1 MKPKRTAESLVHKFG
16 TRDPFRL
23 AQELGCII
31 IRTSL
36 QDIRGF
42 WHHTQRQHIIF
53 IDDRLPHMD
62 ARFVCAHELG
72 HILLHRGYNR
82 IYMDSNTYFQVNR
95 QEIEANRFAV
105 ELLFDDDDL
114 RFFMDYPIQLAADY
128 MGVSVELAKYRLHT
142 ARENH

>member
-1 MKPKRTAESLVHKFG
+1 MKPKRTAESLVRKFG

-23 AQELGCII
+23 AEELGCIV

-36 QDIRGF
+36 RGIRGF
-42 WHHTQRQHIIF
+42 WHHAQRQNILF
-53 IDDRLPHMD
+53 VDEALPEQE

-82 IYMDSNTYFQVNR
+82 IYMDANTYFPVNR

-105 ELLFDDDDL
+105 HYLYDDEEL
-114 RFFMDYPIQLAADY
+114 RFFLDYPIQLAADY
-128 MGVSVELAKYRLHT
+128 MGVSVELAQYRLQGI
-142 ARENH
+142 ADR

>member
-1 MKPKRTAESLVHKFG
+1 MKQNRIAESLVRKYK
-16 TRDPFRL
+16 TRDPFRI
-23 AQELGCII
+23 AEELGFIV

-36 QDIRGF
+36 HGIRGF

-53 IDDRLPHMD
+53 VDESLSDGS

-82 IYMDSNTYFQVNR
+82 IFMDTNTYFPVNR

-105 ELLFDDDDL
+105 DLLYDDDNL
-114 RFFMDYPIQLAADY
+114 RFFLDYPIQLAADH
-128 MGVSVELAKYRLHT
+128 MGVSVELAEYRL
-142 ARENH
+142 RRVSQ

>member
-1 MKPKRTAESLVHKFG
+1 MKQKRIAESLVRKYK
-16 TRDPFRL
+16 TRNPFRI
-23 AQELGCII
+23 ADELGFIV

-36 QDIRGF
+36 QGIRGF

-53 IDDRLPHMD
+53 IDENLPEGA
-62 ARFVCAHELG
+62 ARFVCAHEIG

-82 IYMDSNTYFQVNR
+82 IYMDANTYFPVNR

-105 ELLFDDDDL
+105 DLLYDDKDL

-128 MGVSVELAKYRLHT
+128 MEVSVEIAEYRLK
-142 ARENH
+142 RISL